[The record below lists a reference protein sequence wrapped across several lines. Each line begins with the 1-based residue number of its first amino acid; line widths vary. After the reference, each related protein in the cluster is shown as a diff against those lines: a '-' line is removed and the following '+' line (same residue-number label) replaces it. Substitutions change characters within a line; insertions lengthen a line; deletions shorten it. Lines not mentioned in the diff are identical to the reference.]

1 MKRLI
6 YILLVAALA
15 VVPAACHNG
24 TEANPNREES
34 LKILDAKI
42 KKDGKNASL
51 YYERGRILLSLGKEN
66 NNKQYL
72 NEAIT
77 DLNKAVKLD
86 DSKVEYYTALGDAHF
101 ACLHVGESYNAL
113 QNALRLD
120 ENYFEALLKMSEIAF
135 YSKDY
140 DLAME
145 TLNKV
150 TAQDK
155 NNQTALFMKATI
167 YKENGDTSN
176 AAFFY
181 RRLIDLYPDFAPA
194 YEDLGVIYADH
205 LDPLAIEYLNTAMNL
220 DPKNENVIY
229 AMAMFY
235 QNIEDME
242 HADALYSKL
251 LEINPQNKYAWH
263 NRGWIQMMFYNDF
276 ELAVDYFTKALDID
290 DHYAEAHYDRGVAY
304 ELMGDMS
311 KAETC
316 YKAAKEAGYNK

>member
-1 MKRLI
+1 MKNICSYLLLAFLGLSLTGCRDRIVTDEMSDSVKLEVLDLNLEKHPDDPELLAARARVLFNLQRLREASYDI
-6 YILLVAALA
+6 NRA
-15 VVPAACHNG
+15 V
-24 TEANPNREES
+24 S
-34 LKILDAKI
+34 LKPDKLEYLLLKSDISFANGDLETSYQTLEEA
-42 KKDGKNASL
+42 
-51 YYERGRILLSLGKEN
+51 ERRYADNQE
-66 NNKQYL
+66 
-72 NEAIT
+72 
-77 DLNKAVKLD
+77 V
-86 DSKVEYYTALGDAHF
+86 
-101 ACLHVGESYNAL
+101 
-113 QNALRLD
+113 
-120 ENYFEALLKMSEIAF
+120 LLKMGEITF
-135 YSKDY
+135 YSRDY
-140 DLAME
+140 DRSLKYL
-145 TLNKV
+145 TNV
-150 TAQDK
+150 TEREP
-155 NNQTALFMKATI
+155 NNRTALFMKGYI

-304 ELMGDMS
+304 ELMGDMG